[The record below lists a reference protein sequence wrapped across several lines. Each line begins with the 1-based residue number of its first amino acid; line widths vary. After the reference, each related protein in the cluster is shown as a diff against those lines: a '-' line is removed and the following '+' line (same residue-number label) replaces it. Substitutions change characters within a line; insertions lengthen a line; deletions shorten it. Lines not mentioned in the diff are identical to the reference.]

1 MVTAN
6 KINDNITISYIPMKK
21 MKTTSIGV
29 YLHRPLSRKEAAKN
43 ALLSYVLQ
51 RGCEKYQTTKDISM
65 LLENLYGASFFTGI
79 SKIGEGQIIALNAS
93 TISDRYAPQ
102 SEKLISELMDLLL
115 SALFKPLTENGAFK
129 ESYVEQEKKSLKE
142 NIESAVNDKQ
152 AYAMIRCVEI
162 MCAEENYGVRKWG
175 YIEDVDKIDAKG
187 LYEHYKNIITSS
199 KIDIFVAGDADID
212 ALTSDIKNYISK
224 FEFSESRYTQTEVR
238 RAKGEVKRETER
250 MDVTQGKLTM
260 GFRTGIT
267 PKDDKYWGLMVA
279 NSIFGGGAHCKL
291 FNTVREKMSLA
302 YYASSQLDKA
312 KGVMFVNAGIEFEN
326 FDKAYNEI
334 IRQLELVK
342 KGDIS
347 DAEFSASKN
356 AIINSLNSYYDSE
369 GNIIMYYL
377 TEQFLA
383 SGNDIEYVKER
394 VEKVTMEDVKAAA
407 AEIEL
412 DTVYFLAGKEEE

>member
-29 YLHRPLSRKEAAKN
+29 YLHRPLLREEASKN

-65 LLENLYGASFFTGI
+65 LLEDLYGASFYTGV
-79 SKIGEGQIIALNAS
+79 SKIGEGQMITLNAS
-93 TISDRYAPQ
+93 TISDKYAPEN
-102 SEKLISELMDLLL
+102 EKLISELMTLLL
-115 SALFKPLTENGAFK
+115 SVLFRPFTENGAFK

-142 NIESAVNDKQ
+142 NIESIVNDKQ
-152 AYAMIRCVEI
+152 TYALMRCTEI
-162 MCAEENYGVRKWG
+162 MCAGENYGIRKWG

-187 LYEHYKNIITSS
+187 LYEHYKKIITSS

-212 ALTSDIKNYISK
+212 ELAADVRKYTDKI
-224 FEFSESRYTQTEVR
+224 EFTGCGYTKTEV
-238 RAKGEVKRETER
+238 KGNADGVKRETER
-250 MDVTQGKLTM
+250 MDVTQGKLSM

-279 NSIFGGGAHCKL
+279 NSVFGGGAHCKL
-291 FNTVREKMSLA
+291 FNNVREKMSLA

-312 KGVMFVNAGIEFEN
+312 KGVMFVNAGIEFDN

-342 KGDIS
+342 KGEIS
-347 DAEFSASKN
+347 DAEFTASKN

-369 GNIIMYYL
+369 GNIIIYYL
-377 TEQFLA
+377 TEQFLG
-383 SGNDIEYVKER
+383 SGNDIEYVKKKIQE
-394 VEKVTMEDVKAAA
+394 VTPEDVKAAA

-412 DTVYFLAGKEEE
+412 DAVYFLAGKEEE

>member
-1 MVTAN
+1 MVTE
-6 KINDNITISYIPMKK
+6 INDNITISYIPMKK
-21 MKTTSIGV
+21 LKTTSIGV
-29 YLHRPLSRKEAAKN
+29 YLHRPLSREEAAKN

-65 LLENLYGASFFTGI
+65 LLENLYGASFFTGV
-79 SKIGEGQIIALNAS
+79 SKIGEGQMIAFNAS
-93 TISDRYAPQ
+93 TISDRYAP
-102 SEKLISELMDLLL
+102 ENERLISELMELIL
-115 SALFKPLTENGAFK
+115 SVLFKPLTENGAFK
-129 ESYVEQEKKSLKE
+129 ESYVEQEKKTLKE
-142 NIESAVNDKQ
+142 NIESIVNDKQ
-152 AYAMIRCVEI
+152 AYAMMRCVEI
-162 MCAEENYGVRKWG
+162 MCKDENYGVRKLG
-175 YIEDVDKIDAKG
+175 YIEDVDKIDAKE

-199 KIDIFVAGDADID
+199 RIDIFVAGDADID
-212 ALTSDIKNYISK
+212 ALAADVKKYVEKI
-224 FEFSESRYTQTEVR
+224 EFSSGVYTQTEV
-238 RAKGEVKRETER
+238 KGAAGEIKRETER
-250 MDVTQGKLTM
+250 MDVTQGKLSM

-267 PKDDKYWGLMVA
+267 PRDDKYWGLMVA

-334 IRQLELVK
+334 IRQLDLVK
-342 KGDIS
+342 KGEVS
-347 DAEFSASKN
+347 DAEFNASKN

-377 TEQFLA
+377 TEQFLS
-383 SGNDIEYVKER
+383 SGNDIEYVKEQ
-394 VEKVTMEDVKAAA
+394 VAKVTIEDVKAAA

-412 DTVYFLAGKEEE
+412 DTVYFLAGKEDK